1 MALDN
6 RDVYIQNQLG
16 FAYLC
21 AGLWDGA
28 EAQFNKTLSMIESE
42 AESIAWCGYAFLLL
56 GQREKV
62 RAVVSEAMGLD
73 PLHPSAIEW
82 IMGQVEFFNG
92 NYEAVL
98 SFLMGA
104 ARLNSL
110 ATAFVAAS
118 YAQLGRE
125 RDASDALREFVTER
139 HDEFT
144 SRGIVVED
152 DTVDCLASGFR
163 SMWRRPDHFERLAN
177 RLQAAGMTG

>member
-1 MALDN
+1 MKIARKGVALDN

-28 EAQFNKTLSMIESE
+28 EAPFNQTLSMIESE

-82 IMGQVEFFNG
+82 IMGQVEFFNDVYG
-92 NYEAVL
+92 RDGALAKALKIEQEAR
-98 SFLMGA
+98 A
-104 ARLNSL
+104 KARD
-110 ATAFVAAS
+110 V
-118 YAQLGRE
+118 
-125 RDASDALREFVTER
+125 
-139 HDEFT
+139 
-144 SRGIVVED
+144 
-152 DTVDCLASGFR
+152 
-163 SMWRRPDHFERLAN
+163 
-177 RLQAAGMTG
+177 